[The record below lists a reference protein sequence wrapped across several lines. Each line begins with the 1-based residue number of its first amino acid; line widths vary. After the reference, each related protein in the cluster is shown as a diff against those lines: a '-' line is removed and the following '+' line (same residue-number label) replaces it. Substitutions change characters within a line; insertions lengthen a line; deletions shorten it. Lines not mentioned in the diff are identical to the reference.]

1 MKGKVTCP
9 NCGWS
14 WNKSESS
21 VKDMHV
27 CHNCGKS
34 DVNMKNG
41 GWLDNYNDS
50 KASAPEGMV
59 GDGFSNVGRNYSP
72 AWGGQFK
79 EGGEVD
85 PPRKKV
91 TAEST
96 SVYKKLF
103 NEKELKNIIKDNV
116 EYTRTGDVKKPRA
129 EANKFEKFLPNKETA
144 NFFKKLKKEAGPA
157 IFKEALKIQHER
169 GNPAI
174 NVGTDKGL
182 PFAHKRNYNP
192 FTNEVNIPADSPVA
206 YENHIYDYLKEVSH
220 AGQPLSEVVPR
231 FLTND
236 VPGYIKAYTS
246 EGDIGDNIEQYVYDN
261 PNTVENYTHSK
272 IQPELEQRINS
283 SYSWP
288 KSKEEE
294 SDFLEYTR
302 QSFNAPKYQM
312 GGSVYPVN
320 YVPQAQN
327 GDKLNPFNYPRPD
340 HYSRMNPFLVR
351 DPEHGIFVGGVN
363 PTYSTDDFSIG
374 ASMVGVGNKDFQ
386 KLPADYGIRGSYNPS
401 KNLSINAN
409 LSKNNVGAG
418 MSYRFEN
425 GGEMKYYQQG
435 LDFQPKTISKNGGWL
450 DGYED
455 DISKAQWG
463 ETLTPKQAEL
473 KKQTE
478 RNNRKIETQNKY
490 NEYQENKRKAA
501 DLENKKAQAKSYVQA
516 NMEEAYKSPLMS
528 PGYFTPEG
536 MAVGALQGATKMGP
550 DLYEGNYKGAAMD
563 ALMMLPFAKPAVK
576 TLGAFKN
583 DLVSHVRNLGSRPV
597 DSYNLRGIG
606 DLTTRLHTPYQSF
619 TDEEL
624 RSLGNAYNRGSL
636 TSEESRL
643 FIRHMTERN
652 NTGVSNQLASP
663 PSEIHF
669 NVDGTTSNVYA
680 PISQSRTS
688 TGIGNIDLRR
698 PINGHAPGT
707 PEWDRLNNIIISNSN
722 PVAQIDRAI
731 LNETSGSPEWNRLQ
745 IQRQQLLGTSN
756 GTDNMWAQG
765 YKPTIRNRSG
775 LTKEQILENKN
786 LKNKDDIS
794 KMSEQEF
801 QESVLKPTGEVTSY
815 KPGTSIDEMTYNT
828 DAQKMVL
835 KDSSPLS
842 VEEYANKFNENLDEL
857 NKIIAKN
864 NKSGVEYKV
873 KTLDPR
879 GALIFETPAGQ
890 KVANTTKR
898 SFADIM
904 NTPVDELGNVF
915 RNKMNVPEGTTTWS
929 VDINPGQWKGE
940 VQDIANAEYFK
951 SIPGINMGNTTEGV
965 FADNVARRGSGTYES
980 INEYLKQL
988 ELGRVKPGFNSQTD
1002 YSRGLWENS
1011 VQKNKAFGYYN
1022 NPRTVYGSMK
1032 SIIPYAGYTGAGAL
1046 TYKALQGQEEQLP
1059 GMREGGIIKDDR
1071 GQWDYPGEITRISG
1085 GDITMKRDPKT
1096 GKPLTQPIL
1105 GIASTGQRQMMYP
1118 GQDYNFPNAEYVT
1131 EYPKGKRS
1139 KKAQNGLRQ
1148 EQKGL
1153 QNLDNLTNF
1162 TNYNKPQPGG
1172 WLSKY
1177 E

>member
-1 MKGKVTCP
+1 VT
-9 NCGWS
+9 
-14 WNKSESS
+14 
-21 VKDMHV
+21 
-27 CHNCGKS
+27 
-34 DVNMKNG
+34 
-41 GWLDNYNDS
+41 
-50 KASAPEGMV
+50 
-59 GDGFSNVGRNYSP
+59 
-72 AWGGQFK
+72 
-79 EGGEVD
+79 
-85 PPRKKV
+85 
-91 TAEST
+91 
-96 SVYKKLF
+96 
-103 NEKELKNIIKDNV
+103 ELI
-116 EYTRTGDVKKPRA
+116 
-129 EANKFEKFLPNKETA
+129 
-144 NFFKKLKKEAGPA
+144 
-157 IFKEALKIQHER
+157 
-169 GNPAI
+169 
-174 NVGTDKGL
+174 
-182 PFAHKRNYNP
+182 
-192 FTNEVNIPADSPVA
+192 
-206 YENHIYDYLKEVSH
+206 
-220 AGQPLSEVVPR
+220 
-231 FLTND
+231 
-236 VPGYIKAYTS
+236 
-246 EGDIGDNIEQYVYDN
+246 
-261 PNTVENYTHSK
+261 
-272 IQPELEQRINS
+272 
-283 SYSWP
+283 P
-288 KSKEEE
+288 KSKKIINYYKSLGIKDENINFYTSPDVYDAKIKPTSEYYDGYAVSPVYAKPKQNIETLLDLPIQNNLQPAGLVYPDNDIEADPNIRVPVRTPKYYDVIDKVNQNFGGTE
-294 SDFLEYTR
+294 SKYKYYPENGDLPNIAPSPYNTR
-302 QSFNAPKYQM
+302 TAIPHYQM

-320 YVPQAQN
+320 YVPEAQTGGSFPGATGFSYARTGSIPSEGKYAKKTMASAQN
-327 GDKLNPFNYPRPD
+327 GQEMQY
-340 HYSRMNPFLVR
+340 
-351 DPEHGIFVGGVN
+351 
-363 PTYSTDDFSIG
+363 
-374 ASMVGVGNKDFQ
+374 
-386 KLPADYGIRGSYNPS
+386 
-401 KNLSINAN
+401 
-409 LSKNNVGAG
+409 
-418 MSYRFEN
+418 YRE
-425 GGEMKYYQQG
+425 G

-450 DGYED
+450 DGYSD

-473 KKQTE
+473 KKQAE

-536 MAVGALQGATKMGP
+536 VAIGALQGATKMGP
-550 DLYEGNYKGAAMD
+550 DLYEGNLKGAAMD

-643 FIRHMTERN
+643 FTRHMTERN
-652 NTGVSNQLASP
+652 NTGISNQLASP

-707 PEWDRLNNIIISNSN
+707 PEWDRLNDIIISNSN

-756 GTDNMWAQG
+756 VTDNMWAQE

-786 LKNKDDIS
+786 LKNKDNIS

-873 KTLDPR
+873 KELNPR
-879 GALIFETPAGQ
+879 GTLTFETPAGQ

-915 RNKMNVPEGTTTWS
+915 RNKMNVPEGTTTWG

-965 FADNVARRGSGTYES
+965 FADRIARRGSGTYES

-1046 TYKALQGQEEQLP
+1046 TYKALQGQEEPLP
-1059 GMREGGIIKDDR
+1059 GMREGGIIRDDR
-1071 GQWDYPGEITRISG
+1071 GQWDHPGEITEISG
-1085 GDITMKRDPKT
+1085 DTMATHGYGDIPLYVVPDK
-1096 GKPLTQPIL
+1096 GKPRMVQPNT
-1105 GIASTGQRQMMYP
+1105 GIQKFP
-1118 GQDYNFPNAEYVT
+1118 GAKKFT
-1131 EYPKGKRS
+1131 EYPMAK
-1139 KKAQNGLRQ
+1139 NGLRQ

-1153 QNLDNLTNF
+1153 VNLDQLTNF
-1162 TNYNKPQPGG
+1162 TNYNTKQPGG
-1172 WLSKY
+1172 WLDKY
-1177 E
+1177 